1 MKKKA
6 ISKVV
11 HRFLSVV
18 ALGILLTAP
27 ALAQTLS
34 IPGTGA
40 CEVIL
45 AELAAA
51 YNKGNTGNPVD
62 VPPST
67 GSGGGISAVLKDQAS
82 LARVARSL
90 KPEEEKQ
97 GLVRTVFARDTVAFV
112 VGRQVKVTNLT
123 ADQLA
128 AIFSGKITNWK
139 EVGKQ
144 EGAIRVITRE
154 AGDSSLIVIQEHL
167 AGFKNIT
174 FAPRA
179 KVILYDLAAVEALD
193 KFKNSIGFITLS
205 SAKWAK
211 GGIRPIALDGVAP
224 TRENILAGKYRLVED
239 YAFVFKKR
247 LTPEAKK
254 FVDFVFS
261 QEGKKVLE
269 RSSLIAV
276 EGK

>member
-1 MKKKA
+1 MVKKTA
-6 ISKVV
+6 ISVV
-11 HRFLSVV
+11 GLRFLLPV

-40 CEVIL
+40 CEPIL
-45 AELAAA
+45 AELASV
-51 YNKGNTGNPVD
+51 YNKGNTGNPVT

-67 GSGGGISAVLKDQAS
+67 GSGGGITAVLKDEAS

-97 GLVRTVFARDTVAFV
+97 GLVRMVFARDAIAFV
-112 VGRQVKVTNLT
+112 VGQQVKVTNLT
-123 ADQLA
+123 AGQLA

-174 FAPRA
+174 FSPKA
-179 KVILYDLAAVEALD
+179 KVILYDQAAVEAID
-193 KFKNSIGFITLS
+193 KFKNSVGFITLS

-211 GGIRPIALDGVAP
+211 GKIRPIALDGIAP
-224 TRENILAGKYRLVED
+224 TGRTSWRGSTGSRRI
-239 YAFVFKKR
+239 
-247 LTPEAKK
+247 TP
-254 FVDFVFS
+254 
-261 QEGKKVLE
+261 L
-269 RSSLIAV
+269 SSRRP
-276 EGK
+276 

>member
-1 MKKKA
+1 MKTTA
-6 ISKVV
+6 
-11 HRFLSVV
+11 LPSVGLRLLLHA
-18 ALGILLTAP
+18 ALGMLLTAP
-27 ALAQTLS
+27 ALAQSLS

-45 AELAAA
+45 SELATA
-51 YNKGNTGNPVD
+51 YNKGNTGNSVS

-90 KPEEEKQ
+90 KAEEESQ
-97 GLVRTVFARDTVAFV
+97 GLLRTVFARDTIAFV
-112 VGRQVKVTNLT
+112 VGRQVNVTDLT
-123 ADQLA
+123 TGQLV
-128 AIFSGKITNWK
+128 AIFSGKITDWR

-174 FAPRA
+174 FPPTA
-179 KVILYDLAAVEALD
+179 KVILYDQAAVEAVD
-193 KFKNSIGFITLS
+193 KFRNSIGFITLS
-205 SAKWAK
+205 SVKWAK
-211 GGIRPIALDGVAP
+211 GGLRSIALDGIAP

-239 YAFVFKKR
+239 YAFVFKKG
-247 LTPEAKK
+247 LTIEAKK

-261 QEGKKVLE
+261 QEGRKVIE
-269 RSSLIAV
+269 RNGLIAADR
-276 EGK
+276 K

>member
-1 MKKKA
+1 VKKTA
-6 ISKVV
+6 VSVV
-11 HRFLSVV
+11 GLRFLLPV

-40 CEVIL
+40 CEPIL
-45 AELAAA
+45 AELASV
-51 YNKGNTGNPVD
+51 YNKGNTGNPVR
-62 VPPST
+62 VPSST
-67 GSGGGISAVLKDQAS
+67 GSGGGITAVLKDEAS

-97 GLVRTVFARDTVAFV
+97 GLVRMVFARDAIAFV
-112 VGRQVKVTNLT
+112 VGQQVKVANLT

-167 AGFKNIT
+167 TDFKNII
-174 FAPRA
+174 FSPKA
-179 KVILYDLAAVEALD
+179 KVILYDQAAVEAID
-193 KFKNSIGFITLS
+193 KFKKSIGFITLS

-211 GGIRPIALDGVAP
+211 GRIRPIDLDGVAP
-224 TRENILAGKYRLVED
+224 TKENILAGKYRLVED
-239 YAFVFKKR
+239 YAFVFKKT
-247 LTPEAKK
+247 LTPEAKR

-261 QEGKKVLE
+261 PEGRRVME
-269 RSSLIAV
+269 GNGLIAV